1 MVYLAGPL
9 DTSNWVEDDT
19 STMTLPTGG
28 EYVSKTF
35 VIEGPP
41 PEGYDYVYEFEYT
54 WEDDRSWWEIA
65 WENCPSFGRTA
76 GRALSDGEVRA
87 ENSVAEWRRPR
98 KPYEFKQLING
109 YFLDSNPC
117 SEVPL
122 DDWEPCELPGID
134 SIYTERSVAFGHNI
148 RRI

>member
-19 STMTLPTGG
+19 STMMLPTMDG
-28 EYVSKTF
+28 ESITVE
-35 VIEGPP
+35 IEVKGDQPNTAQ
-41 PEGYDYVYEFEYT
+41 YLQFEYT